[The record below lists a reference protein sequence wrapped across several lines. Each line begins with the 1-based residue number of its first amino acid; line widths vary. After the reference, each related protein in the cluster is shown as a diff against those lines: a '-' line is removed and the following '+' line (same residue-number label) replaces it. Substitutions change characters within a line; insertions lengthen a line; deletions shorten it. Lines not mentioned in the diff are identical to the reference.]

1 MNDKQIY
8 RGLSFM
14 RYKDKKTLTLSGI
27 ELVKQDLLNH
37 IYTRWRERIM
47 MPKFGTRVP
56 DMPFEPLTSDL
67 LYNLRSDLLRVVDYD
82 PRVELRVTSYNNGI
96 RVTPFYDENIV
107 VASIDLWYVELD
119 LSETLD
125 IKLDFES

>member
-1 MNDKQIY
+1 MTDNIY
-8 RGLSFM
+8 RGISFM
-14 RYKDKKTLTLSGI
+14 RYKDRKTLTLSGVD
-27 ELVKQDLLNH
+27 LVKQDLINH

-56 DMPFEPLTSDL
+56 DMPFEPMTRDLLDNLESDL
-67 LYNLRSDLLRVVDYD
+67 RRVVEYD
-82 PRVELRVTSYNNGI
+82 PRVQLRAHQYTNGI
-96 RVTPFYDENIV
+96 RITPLYEENVV

-125 IKLDFES
+125 ITLEFGK